1 MHANYSANQPVFKE
15 ELLDDCIMNVLDW
28 VTEADQP
35 AKRG

>member
-1 MHANYSANQPVFKE
+1 VFKE
-15 ELLDDCIMNVLDW
+15 ELLDDCIMNVLGW